1 MKMQEVREVAK
12 KMGIKTANMKKAD
25 IIKAI
30 QQAEGNIECYN
41 TGKADECGQDNCL
54 WREDCE

>member
-1 MKMQEVREVAK
+1 
-12 KMGIKTANMKKAD
+12 MGIKTANMKKAD

-30 QQAEGNIECYN
+30 QLAEGNIDCYDS
-41 TGKADECGQDNCL
+41 GKSASVGQDNCL

>member
-1 MKMQEVREVAK
+1 MQEVREIAK

-30 QQAEGNIECYN
+30 QLAEGNIDCYDS
-41 TGKADECGQDNCL
+41 GKSAECGQDNCL

>member
-1 MKMQEVREVAK
+1 MKMQEVREIAK

-30 QQAEGNIECYN
+30 QLAEGNIDCYN
-41 TGKADECGQDNCL
+41 SGKSAECGQDNCL

>member
-1 MKMQEVREVAK
+1 MKMQEVREIAK

-30 QQAEGNIECYN
+30 QLAEGNIDCYDS
-41 TGKADECGQDNCL
+41 GKSAECGQDNCL

>member
-1 MKMQEVREVAK
+1 MKMQEVREIAK

-30 QQAEGNIECYN
+30 QLAEGNIDCYN
-41 TGKADECGQDNCL
+41 TGKAAECGQDNCL